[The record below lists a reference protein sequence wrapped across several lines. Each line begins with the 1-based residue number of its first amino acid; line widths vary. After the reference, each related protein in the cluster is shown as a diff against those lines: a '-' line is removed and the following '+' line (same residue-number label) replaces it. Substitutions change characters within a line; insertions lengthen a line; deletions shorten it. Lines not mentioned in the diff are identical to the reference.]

1 MWQSRSIISLN
12 MKYNKNNIIDEFD
25 NISNIIS
32 KWLQK
37 WKTPLKFQKT
47 DNTNRLIDSLGSDF
61 RKTQENFYS
70 SILVDIRIINW
81 PSKKKSK
88 TI

>member
-1 MWQSRSIISLN
+1 M
-12 MKYNKNNIIDEFD
+12 IDEFD

-47 DNTNRLIDSLGSDF
+47 DNTNRLIESLGSDF
-61 RKTQENFYS
+61 RKTQENFNFGGY
-70 SILVDIRIINW
+70 LNNKLAKQE
-81 PSKKKSK
+81 KK
-88 TI
+88 

>member
-1 MWQSRSIISLN
+1 

-47 DNTNRLIDSLGSDF
+47 GNTNRLIDSLGSDF

-70 SILVDIRIINW
+70 SILVDI
-81 PSKKKSK
+81 
-88 TI
+88 

>member
-1 MWQSRSIISLN
+1 

>member
-1 MWQSRSIISLN
+1 

-37 WKTPLKFQKT
+37 WKTPMKFQKT
-47 DNTNRLIDSLGSDF
+47 DNTNRLIDSLRSDF